1 MNFNLDKSKKYFSL
15 NILLVIIGF
24 FLILLSYHQIT
35 QRGTHGNGVTDTS
48 TGWQLYRENAAYLPL
63 DEAMYESVRY
73 NNFAIIKKSLTK
85 EIIDSGNLIFY
96 LKDASVTVSFD
107 NVSIYNFG
115 NIDQKSF
122 DSYLGSYGTNWH
134 VVKLPKY
141 AKAGDEV
148 KITFLP
154 NNPKSLRSLPYIY
167 TAKGHDFS
175 LYLMKKNMFS
185 LIHLMFLLG
194 FAFMSIV
201 FYQLYSKRYLLNPR
215 IRDFGLFILTL
226 VMWFSAENLWV
237 KLIFFD
243 QRELLGIISFYGR
256 SMLIIPYIYIFL
268 HIEGYTYEKELQL
281 LVCVSWL
288 NIVLRTLIY
297 LGMGIDLNH
306 FGAASFIFRL
316 ISHFYLGFFATAYY
330 IKTKDREITNFIH
343 FGWIYFV
350 FFIADAILEVIS
362 RERYAYLM
370 LELPIMLGVVLLI
383 IDNIRLAMKSYK
395 ESIEVAH
402 YKKLSVTDAMTG
414 LGNKNLFLTKLKEL
428 ETLDNVAVIALDIN
442 DLKQVNDTKG
452 HLSGDRI
459 IVASAELINSVF
471 DDSFDKF
478 RTGGD
483 EFFVLSKNKGE
494 SELEELLW
502 RFNDIAHKYNET
514 TDLKV
519 NIASGVAV
527 FNPQRDVTIE
537 DVMNRADENMY
548 IRKITMKI

>member
-1 MNFNLDKSKKYFSL
+1 
-15 NILLVIIGF
+15 
-24 FLILLSYHQIT
+24 
-35 QRGTHGNGVTDTS
+35 
-48 TGWQLYRENAAYLPL
+48 
-63 DEAMYESVRY
+63 
-73 NNFAIIKKSLTK
+73 
-85 EIIDSGNLIFY
+85 
-96 LKDASVTVSFD
+96 
-107 NVSIYNFG
+107 
-115 NIDQKSF
+115 
-122 DSYLGSYGTNWH
+122 
-134 VVKLPKY
+134 
-141 AKAGDEV
+141 
-148 KITFLP
+148 
-154 NNPKSLRSLPYIY
+154 
-167 TAKGHDFS
+167 
-175 LYLMKKNMFS
+175 
-185 LIHLMFLLG
+185 MFLLG

-330 IKTKDREITNFIH
+330 IKAKDKELTNFIL
-343 FGWIYFV
+343 FGWLYFAFYIFDV
-350 FFIADAILEVIS
+350 VLEVIS
-362 RERYAYLM
+362 RERYAYVM

-452 HLSGDRI
+452 HLSGDRV

>member
-35 QRGTHGNGVTDTS
+35 QRDMHGNGVTDTS